1 MKWNTILGV
10 RPRRMPVWA
19 AMCTGCADGSNP
31 QYLSN
36 VKHAILV
43 MVRAP
48 KPEAENA
55 IYALLQS
62 NGWRQPEIRNLKM
75 LDHPYRSDDP
85 IMRACH
91 EGAMNNKGGIVIYS
105 DPIEDS

>member
-1 MKWNTILGV
+1 MKWKKILGI
-10 RPRRMPVWA
+10 RPEPIPVWA

-31 QYLSN
+31 KYLFD
-36 VKHAILV
+36 VKHPILV

-48 KPEAENA
+48 KPEAESA

-62 NGWRQPEIRNLKM
+62 NGWRKPEIRNLKM
-75 LDHPYRSDDP
+75 LDHPFHSDDP

-91 EGAMNNKGGIVIYS
+91 EGAMNKEGAIVIYA
-105 DPIEDS
+105 DPIVDS